1 MPRKKKSATRRGN
14 NEGSIYQRKDGL
26 WIAQVTIGVKED
38 GKIARKSFTGK
49 SRAEVAEKIIPY
61 LNKNKGQVVVA
72 KEDVTIGKHLMFWLM
87 NYKITTVSPRT
98 FESCVR
104 NMKNHIIPV
113 FGYLKPQDLTI
124 DHLQPRFKTLLK
136 NYELDTVKKIK
147 YVFSQYLDYCV
158 DRGIIDSNPL
168 DKIKFKTRER
178 KTQQAK
184 VEQEE
189 KALPE
194 ELREPFLQA
203 LNTDRFMKAFCLTSM
218 FAGLRPGEV
227 FALKWKDIDFQ
238 QNTLSVVR
246 AQTVDVEFDKEG
258 NVLSRKTVIGE
269 TKTAGSVRTNPI
281 PELLK
286 EVLLEWREY
295 RTVQQAETG
304 YSLVESNDLVFG
316 TNQGALRTYSG
327 TKKMFERFLKR
338 NGLAGKG
345 IHFYELRHTFS
356 NTLFEQNTNPRLIQM
371 LMGHRKIETTM
382 IYNTVRNNS
391 YLKNAVGVFDERYST
406 AAEKVEESEARLKYY
421 RPPKVKPE
429 KEIST
434 SDDVKQAE
442 KEEKCEAP
450 QEDDIFLRK
459 MAEFMEQHNIST
471 AEELFEA
478 LGKDNQNGGNGK
490 GGYSM

>member
-1 MPRKKKSATRRGN
+1 MQRKKKTATRRGN

-26 WIAQVTIGVKED
+26 WIAQVSVGLKAD
-38 GKIARKSFTGK
+38 GKPARKSFTGK

-61 LNKNKGQVVVA
+61 LNKNKGQVVLA
-72 KEDVTIGKHLMFWLM
+72 KEDVTIDKHLMFWLM

-98 FESCVR
+98 FESCIR
-104 NMKNHIIPV
+104 NMRNHIIPV

-124 DHLQPRFKTLLK
+124 DHLQPHFRTLLE

-158 DRGIIDSNPL
+158 DRGIIDSNPMN
-168 DKIKFKTRER
+168 KIKLKSRER

-194 ELREPFLQA
+194 ELREPFLRA

-227 FALKWKDIDFQ
+227 FALKWKDVDLEKDTI
-238 QNTLSVVR
+238 SVVR

-258 NVLSRKTVIGE
+258 NVLSRKTIIGE

-281 PELLK
+281 PKLLK

-295 RTVQQAETG
+295 REEQQKQTG
-304 YSLVESNDLVFG
+304 FSLIESNDFVFG
-316 TNQGALRTYSG
+316 TNEGTLRTYSG

-338 NGLAGKG
+338 NGLNNKG

-356 NTLFEQNTNPRLIQM
+356 NTLFEQNTNPRLVQM

-391 YLKNAVGVFDERYST
+391 YLKDAIDVFNDRYGT
-406 AAEKVEESEARLKYY
+406 AAEKVEESDARKKFY
-421 RPPKVKPE
+421 RPPKAKSNPSETEDENSLPE
-429 KEIST
+429 PETKTELK
-434 SDDVKQAE
+434 DDG
-442 KEEKCEAP
+442 
-450 QEDDIFLRK
+450 FLQK
-459 MAEFMEQHNIST
+459 MSEFMQQNNIKT
-471 AEELFEA
+471 AEELLA
-478 LGKDNQNGGNGK
+478 VLGSGNGNNQNGGGF
-490 GGYSM
+490 SM